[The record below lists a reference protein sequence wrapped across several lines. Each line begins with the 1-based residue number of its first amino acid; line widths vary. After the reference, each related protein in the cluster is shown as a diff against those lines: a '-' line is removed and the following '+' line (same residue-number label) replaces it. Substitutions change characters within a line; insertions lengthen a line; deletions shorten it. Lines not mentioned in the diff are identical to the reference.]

1 MDIIIGGGVTGI
13 SYAAFT
19 SNPYMLIEKEKECGG
34 YCRTIARN
42 GFVWDYSGHFF
53 HFRNPR
59 IEEFVCRHMN
69 RERLVHVKFITKG
82 TILISR
88 FKRTYTSLK
97 KTSS

>member
-42 GFVWDYSGHFF
+42 GFVDRKS
-53 HFRNPR
+53 
-59 IEEFVCRHMN
+59 V
-69 RERLVHVKFITKG
+69 V
-82 TILISR
+82 
-88 FKRTYTSLK
+88 
-97 KTSS
+97 

>member
-53 HFRNPR
+53 HFRNQ
-59 IEEFVCRHMN
+59 
-69 RERLVHVKFITKG
+69 
-82 TILISR
+82 
-88 FKRTYTSLK
+88 FKLRAASYKIMLWVIGFK
-97 KTSS
+97 ICIAQKIIG

>member
-42 GFVWDYSGHFF
+42 GFVWDYSGHFS
-53 HFRNPR
+53 
-59 IEEFVCRHMN
+59 ISEI
-69 RERLVHVKFITKG
+69 RELKNLFAG
-82 TILISR
+82 T
-88 FKRTYTSLK
+88 
-97 KTSS
+97 